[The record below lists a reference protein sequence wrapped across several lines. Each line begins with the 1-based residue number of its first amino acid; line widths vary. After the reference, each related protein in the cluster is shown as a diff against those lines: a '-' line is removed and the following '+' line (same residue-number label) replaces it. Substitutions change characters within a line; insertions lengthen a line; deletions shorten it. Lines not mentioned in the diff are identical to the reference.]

1 MGQIPSGRCVSMQ
14 RLHLQWPRSCS
25 ECQSRMLPVH
35 AAAAGVRSWS
45 RSNWRSVIVI
55 GSEKHGNR
63 SLLWRAKLMSIW
75 CAAIA
80 TMTRC
85 TSGET
90 GVLLRLRS
98 RRTQPAWVFADSFAD
113 PSNDPSQFR
122 CESMSRVK
130 TSGKGNTK
138 TKNKAR
144 GNQGLCKSVSKA
156 RFALLSD
163 F

>member
-1 MGQIPSGRCVSMQ
+1 MCFHAKVASPMAEKLQ
-14 RLHLQWPRSCS
+14 RVPIENASSPRGGC
-25 ECQSRMLPVH
+25 RR
-35 AAAAGVRSWS
+35 RSWS

-130 TSGKGNTK
+130 TRGKGNTK

-156 RFALLSD
+156 RSALLSD